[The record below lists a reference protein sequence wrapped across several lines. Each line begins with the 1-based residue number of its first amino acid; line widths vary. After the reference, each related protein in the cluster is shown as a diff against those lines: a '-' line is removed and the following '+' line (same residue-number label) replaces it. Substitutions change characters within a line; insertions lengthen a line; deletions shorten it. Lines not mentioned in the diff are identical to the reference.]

1 MERYLIWRFLRNNRN
16 AYHKYCMEWIANLTD
31 EQIMYFSE
39 ERERLIKMGI
49 YNND

>member
-1 MERYLIWRFLRNNRN
+1 
-16 AYHKYCMEWIANLTD
+16 MEWIANLTD